1 MSEVTERAKALIDG
15 EAETA
20 RAKAAVVAELEQSI
34 QDANAALVA
43 LGVKK
48 TRKPRQLKAVKPGK
62 KSTVAPNSKSA

>member
-34 QDANAALVA
+34 ARCQRGPSGAGRQEDAEAAPTEGGQA
-43 LGVKK
+43 G
-48 TRKPRQLKAVKPGK
+48 
-62 KSTVAPNSKSA
+62 